1 MKSGWLLRIAL
12 AAGILAACGF
22 AVPAFAAVD
31 ADHKADAGAK
41 KERDKAADHKE
52 EKDKTGF
59 MGIKRYDLGIYT
71 LVVFGLLFVILGK
84 FAWKPIMEGL
94 QKREDAITAARTNAE
109 KAREDAE
116 KLLAEVK
123 AQRAKGNE
131 EVVALLA
138 EARRDADN
146 YREAERA
153 RAAADIQADRERL
166 KREIDTARDAALKEL
181 WEKTVQL
188 AALVSS
194 KALGRQI
201 SIDDHRRLVDEA
213 LVELQQQL
221 FQSKA

>member
-1 MKSGWLLRIAL
+1 MKSGWLVRFAL
-12 AAGILAACGF
+12 ITVVACGLV
-22 AVPAFAAVD
+22 AAPAMAAPEGE
-31 ADHKADAGAK
+31 HKADPAK
-41 KERDKAADHKE
+41 KEGDKAGDHK

-71 LVVFGLLFVILGK
+71 LVIFGLIFVILGK
-84 FAWKPIMEGL
+84 FAWKPIMAGL
-94 QKREDAITAARTNAE
+94 EKREELINAARANAE

-116 KLLAEVK
+116 KLLLEVK

-153 RAAADIQADRERL
+153 RASADIQADRERL
-166 KREIDTARDAALKEL
+166 KREIDTARDQALKEL

-194 KALGRQI
+194 KALGRVV
-201 SIDDHRRLVDEA
+201 SPDDHRRLVDEA
-213 LVELQQQL
+213 LVELQQEVNL
-221 FQSKA
+221 RKKA